1 MIKEKQWYVI
11 PDNHT
16 PEFLDEVLYI
26 ANNKAISIGVIAFA
40 DIPEMILRNG
50 YTLTDL
56 EHFYKADCLCFSIKE
71 KPQFKINIKYRTTF
85 DHRYCMNY
93 ETYVP
98 HSIHDMIMAET
109 YKAVPITNSYT
120 TDIIATDYISK
131 LIKEGNN
138 MKEYEYTRIINNW
151 RDTNVRNIE
160 IAKNNAIRIAKKES
174 KIGKLA
180 LAYIEEANLNRSDR
194 RILGAVDD
202 IAFDNLVRSD
212 YLSNDEYKAINSLV
226 NIYDKQIEEIEKT
239 ANQAQMMV
247 AVAETFDQA
256 MTILQKYKI
265 IDKDYQ
271 IITKTIKV
279 K

>member
-11 PDNHT
+11 PDNCT
-16 PEFLDEVLYI
+16 AEFLDEFLDIVNQR
-26 ANNKAISIGVIAFA
+26 AKDVGCIAFA
-40 DIPEMILRNG
+40 DIREMVLRNG
-50 YTLTDL
+50 YNLQDL
-56 EHFYKADCLCFSIKE
+56 EHFYKADCLCVSIKE
-71 KPQFKINIKYRTTF
+71 KPLFEVNIKYRTTF

-93 ETYVP
+93 ETYMP
-98 HSIHDMIMAET
+98 NSRFMAET
-109 YKAVPITNSYT
+109 YKAVPITKSYT
-120 TDIIATDYISK
+120 SDIIATDAISK
-131 LIKEGNN
+131 SIKEGNN

-151 RDTNVRNIE
+151 HDTNVRNIE
-160 IAKNNAIRIAKKES
+160 IAKNNAIRITKKES

-180 LAYIEEANLNRSDR
+180 LAYIEEANSNRSDR
-194 RILGAVDD
+194 HILGAVDD

-212 YLSNDEYKAINSLV
+212 YLSNDEYKTINSIV
-226 NIYDKQIEEIEKT
+226 SVYDKQIEEIDKT
-239 ANQAQMMV
+239 ADQARMMV